1 MSLSDNDPA
10 RFRRFLALRRR
21 WFRIA
26 FAATFAAGTWLA
38 NRKFDSLVEIVG
50 FALFGALLAASIL
63 SLAGIP
69 VVWRMSGR
77 RRSSVASSVGG
88 GLE

>member
-1 MSLSDNDPA
+1 MSISDQDPD
-10 RFRRFLALRRR
+10 RFRRFVALRRS
-21 WFRIA
+21 WFRITFTAA
-26 FAATFAAGTWLA
+26 FVACAWLA

-50 FALFGALLAASIL
+50 FALAGALIAATIL

-77 RRSSVASSVGG
+77 RRSS
-88 GLE
+88 